1 MTDLHSNTVEQ
12 DEIVAPKII
21 ELLSSCLARVGPERQ
36 HRDECLLVFPKTL
49 NPIWLLNSAHVQVQ
63 EGSTADRS
71 FVELQF
77 ADNDTH
83 KLYTTD
89 LKLQDILRLIQQK
102 TTEMEARSIFK
113 EVNFDPAAAAAAA
126 GSSKK

>member
-1 MTDLHSNTVEQ
+1 MPQLNARSN
-12 DEIVAPKII
+12 APNPKP
-21 ELLSSCLARVGPERQ
+21 CLAV
-36 HRDECLLVFPKTL
+36 HVVF
-49 NPIWLLNSAHVQVQ
+49 VQVQ

-77 ADNDTH
+77 ADNETH

-113 EVNFDPAAAAAAA
+113 EVNFDPAAAAA

>member
-1 MTDLHSNTVEQ
+1 
-12 DEIVAPKII
+12 
-21 ELLSSCLARVGPERQ
+21 
-36 HRDECLLVFPKTL
+36 LLVFPKTL